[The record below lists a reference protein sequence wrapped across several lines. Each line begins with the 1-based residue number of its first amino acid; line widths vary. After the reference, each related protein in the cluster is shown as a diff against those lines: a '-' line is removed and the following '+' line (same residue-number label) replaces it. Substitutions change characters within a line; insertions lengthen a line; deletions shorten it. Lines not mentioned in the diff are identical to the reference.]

1 MNKKKI
7 NDINIEVLKLNKDR
21 KINIHHDLFSNYC
34 PLIYISSMKHS
45 GKTNLIYNILKYMA
59 VKGKT
64 NIYLFSKTADQ
75 DETTQAYIKK
85 LEKYKI
91 KVSIFD
97 NLEYNNNRQIG
108 ETYKNILEKI
118 FDDIKSDNEFN
129 SEKIKNNKYS
139 YCRNI
144 IIFDDFS
151 ELLKNK
157 SLESLMKKHRHFLT
171 SIIISSQSYFD
182 ILPSQ
187 RQQINYL
194 ILFKGFPI
202 QKLKTIYEEKIRGL
216 TFDHFL
222 KIYYDVTNKPYTF
235 LYINAD
241 NEKDLR
247 ENFNTLIEI

>member
-1 MNKKKI
+1 MNKEKI
-7 NDINIEVLKLNKDR
+7 NNINIEVLKLNKDN
-21 KINIHHDLFSNYC
+21 KINIHEDIFNNYC

-64 NIYLFSKTADQ
+64 NIYLFSKTAEQ
-75 DETTQAYIKK
+75 DETTQAYLKK

-91 KVSIFD
+91 RVSIYD
-97 NLEYNNNRQIG
+97 DLEYKNNIQIG
-108 ETYKNILEKI
+108 ENYKNILDKI
-118 FDDIKSDNEFN
+118 IDDIKNDNEIN
-129 SEKIKNNKYS
+129 KDKIKRSKYS

-157 SLESLMKKHRHFLT
+157 SLEALMKKHRHFLT
-171 SIIISSQSYFD
+171 SILISSQSYQD

-194 ILFKGFPI
+194 ILFKGIPL
-202 QKLKTIYEEKIRGL
+202 QKLKIIYEEKIKGITL
-216 TFDHFL
+216 EQFL
-222 KIYYDVTNKPYTF
+222 NIYDNITSKPYSF
-235 LYINAD
+235 MYINAD
-241 NEKDLR
+241 DPKDIR
-247 ENFNTLIEI
+247 ENFNTLIKI